1 MFSPIVTKFIS
12 YCLCLSSNIYSERK
26 NFYEGCCAY
35 SFLNESYFNVN
46 KINNNTS
53 ESFWLANSEK
63 METDCNSN
71 ARNNNNKGE
80 KISNSGEG
88 LNIEEDGD
96 SVDFAID
103 DGQKD
108 MYVASNKSSG
118 GGGAV
123 DLRVVSLSAIT
134 IRKNT
139 RTYGF
144 MLSQKMPS

>member
-1 MFSPIVTKFIS
+1 
-12 YCLCLSSNIYSERK
+12 
-26 NFYEGCCAY
+26 
-35 SFLNESYFNVN
+35 
-46 KINNNTS
+46 
-53 ESFWLANSEK
+53 
-63 METDCNSN
+63 METDCSSN

-118 GGGAV
+118 GCGGFTCCV
-123 DLRVVSLSAIT
+123 PPLL
-134 IRKNT
+134 
-139 RTYGF
+139 
-144 MLSQKMPS
+144 